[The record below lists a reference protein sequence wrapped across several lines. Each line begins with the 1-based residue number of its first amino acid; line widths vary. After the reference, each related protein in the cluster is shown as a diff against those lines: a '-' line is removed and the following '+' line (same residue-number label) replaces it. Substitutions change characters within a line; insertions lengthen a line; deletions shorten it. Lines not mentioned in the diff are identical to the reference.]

1 MCVRRSTRVAYV
13 AVLVSSAV
21 FAGSGSSQ
29 AQSLSEALSGPAS
42 NAVVATSAATTSA
55 ATASVGVWATNTQPE
70 PDPPKPPAIKFDHW
84 RAKITLNKPSIKRV
98 KATATVATP
107 PFGLHGPITEGTAK
121 PHAMK
126 GIASYYGSGK
136 KTASGEAFDP
146 NALTAAH
153 RTLPFGTRVR
163 ITRVDTGQSVIVRI
177 NDRGP
182 FKPGRAIDLS
192 RRAAEDL
199 SMTDKGLTA
208 VKLEVVDRQ
217 DPPHVVENL
226 DQRSVRR

>member
-13 AVLVSSAV
+13 AFSVSSAV

-29 AQSLSEALSGPAS
+29 AQSLADALSGPAN
-42 NAVVATSAATTSA
+42 NAIVATSAAAASVSPWETSTQPAPTKKPAA
-55 ATASVGVWATNTQPE
+55 AT
-70 PDPPKPPAIKFDHW
+70 FDHW
-84 RAKITLNKPSIKRV
+84 QAKITLNKPALKRV
-98 KATATVATP
+98 KATAKLAEP
-107 PFGLHGPITEGTAK
+107 PFGLHGPIAEGATK
-121 PHAMK
+121 RNDMK

-136 KTASGEAFDP
+136 LTASGEAFDP

-163 ITRVDTGQSVIVRI
+163 ITRVDTGQSVVVRI

-182 FKPGRAIDLS
+182 FKPGRVVDLS

-208 VKLEVVDRQ
+208 VKLEVVDREN
-217 DPPHVVENL
+217 PPEVVENV
-226 DQRSVRR
+226 DQRSLRR

>member
-13 AVLVSSAV
+13 AFSVSSAV
-21 FAGSGSSQ
+21 FAGCGSSQ
-29 AQSLSEALSGPAS
+29 AQSLADALSGPAN
-42 NAVVATSAATTSA
+42 NAVVATSAAAASVSPWETSTQPVPTKPAA
-55 ATASVGVWATNTQPE
+55 AT
-70 PDPPKPPAIKFDHW
+70 FDHW
-84 RAKITLNKPSIKRV
+84 RAKITLNKPALKRV
-98 KATATVATP
+98 KATATLAEP
-107 PFGLHGPITEGTAK
+107 PFGLHGPIAEGATK
-121 PHAMK
+121 RHDMK

-136 KTASGEAFDP
+136 LTASGEAFDP

-182 FKPGRAIDLS
+182 FKPGRVVDLS

-217 DPPHVVENL
+217 DPPHFVENF
-226 DQRSVRR
+226 DQRSLRR